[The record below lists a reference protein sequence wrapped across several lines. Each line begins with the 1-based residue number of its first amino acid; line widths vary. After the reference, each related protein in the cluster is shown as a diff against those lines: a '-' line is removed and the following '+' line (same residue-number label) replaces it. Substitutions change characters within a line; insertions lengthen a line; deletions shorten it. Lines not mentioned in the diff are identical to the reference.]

1 MKGLT
6 DKKIRDDAN
15 NSKLGGLVK
24 NFKAPYRRLI
34 LDEKRTSSWM
44 TVQSTV
50 VTGTVLA
57 VVENLDFLWARY
69 YVNPFLNFK
78 KYILQKCTRYYMVK
92 TDDWWRHVIKALVI

>member
-57 VVENLDFLWARY
+57 VVE
-69 YVNPFLNFK
+69 
-78 KYILQKCTRYYMVK
+78 ILIFCE
-92 TDDWWRHVIKALVI
+92 HVTMLTPSLTSKNTSYKNVQDITW